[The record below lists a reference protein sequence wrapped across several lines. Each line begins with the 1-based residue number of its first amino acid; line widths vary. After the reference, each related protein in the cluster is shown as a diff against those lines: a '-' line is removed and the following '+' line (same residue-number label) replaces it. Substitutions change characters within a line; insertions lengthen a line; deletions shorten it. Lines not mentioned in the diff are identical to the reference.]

1 MNLLITHK
9 LINASATTEH
19 CEVLQPKEGVYFL
32 LKLPE
37 LFDPAFALLSDLFAD
52 CFRGPFAIDKACPA
66 VVRAVETW

>member
-1 MNLLITHK
+1 MLRQPPSIAK
-9 LINASATTEH
+9 
-19 CEVLQPKEGVYFL
+19 VLQPKEGVYFL